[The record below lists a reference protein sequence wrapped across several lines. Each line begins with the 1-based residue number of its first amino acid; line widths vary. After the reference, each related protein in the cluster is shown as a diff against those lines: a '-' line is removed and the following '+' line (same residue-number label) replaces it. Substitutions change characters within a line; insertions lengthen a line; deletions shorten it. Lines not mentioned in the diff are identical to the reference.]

1 MRTLIVIPARLGS
14 WRFPDKPLTM
24 IEGMTMIEHVYRRSL
39 LTENSAEVVMAVCEE
54 KVFKACEAFGAKVV
68 MTATDHQTATDRVAE
83 AALILGYNNPD
94 DIVVNVQGDEPVV
107 PPPVIDMTVGLLEE
121 NRELKCA
128 NMVEVITDVSDLSN
142 HHRIKAIISRNNRL
156 LYLTRQAV
164 PATVFDINKQGVFYR
179 QTCVM
184 AFRGDF
190 LRECSHLQRTPLE
203 LIEGI
208 DMLRLI
214 ENDIPIATGIAPFVT
229 QPVDTPE
236 DVTKVVEMLKSDPW
250 FQSGYRR

>member
-24 IEGMTMIEHVYRRSL
+24 IEGLSMIEHVYRRSL
-39 LTENSAEVVMAVCEE
+39 LAKGINRVVLAVCEE
-54 KVFKACEAFGAKVV
+54 KVLKAAEAFGAEVV
-68 MTATDHQTATDRVAE
+68 MTSAECHSAIDRVAD
-83 AALILGYNNPD
+83 AAARLGYVSHE
-94 DIVVNVQGDEPVV
+94 DILINVQGDEPVI
-107 PPPVIDMTVGLLEE
+107 PPPAIEMTIETLLDDKICECSNLIEE
-121 NRELKCA
+121 IKDPA
-128 NMVEVITDVSDLSN
+128 DLTN
-142 HHRIKAIISRNNRL
+142 HHRIKAIISNNKRL
-156 LYLTRQAV
+156 IYLTRQEIPSSA
-164 PATVFDINKQGVFYR
+164 FDIKKRAIFYR

-190 LRECSHLQRTPLE
+190 LQKVSDIPQSKLE

-214 ENDIPIATGIAPFVT
+214 ENDIPIASGVIAFST

-236 DVTKVVEMLKSDPW
+236 DIPKVIEILKNDQW
-250 FQSGYRR
+250 FKHGYK